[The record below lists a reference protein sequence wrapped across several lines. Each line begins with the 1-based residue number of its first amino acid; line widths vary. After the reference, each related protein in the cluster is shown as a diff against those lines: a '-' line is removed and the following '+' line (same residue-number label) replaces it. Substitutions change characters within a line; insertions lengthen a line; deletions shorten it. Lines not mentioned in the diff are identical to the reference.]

1 MNLQSF
7 IIAADAYAS
16 LKSYYYIDV
25 FRNTRDVT
33 IKNESINDV
42 LWLIDNNR
50 IAFESYVNSMNII
63 PYVDIVAIESE
74 FNPILEHESTNG
86 FESMFI
92 DSFEEKDEFLHEHND
107 RNSNKLQMLKLFN
120 TYVDLRINNTMSK
133 ALLPIYGFIGSE
145 SEIEDRFKLDTRA
158 TVTIYDASPM
168 DELNQAESIGN
179 RLYDIFF
186 SNNEIGSSEEVI
198 KNALNDPEIRFTQ
211 KLRELF
217 YSVIEKYQE
226 SLNVRETYNGKSVYD
241 LYVRLG
247 TILKLELKSANINV
261 KRLTSLISDII
272 IILECIF
279 ILSNDRCNVL

>member
-1 MNLQSF
+1 MNLQLF
-7 IIAADAYAS
+7 IIAADAYAA
-16 LKSYYYIDV
+16 LKSYYYIDE
-25 FRNTRDVT
+25 FRNSRDAT

-63 PYVDIVAIESE
+63 PHIDIVAIESE
-74 FNPILEHESTNG
+74 FNPVLERESTNG

-92 DSFEEKDEFLHEHND
+92 DSFEEKDEFLDEHND

-145 SEIEDRFKLDTRA
+145 SEIEDHFKLDTRA

-186 SNNEIGSSEEVI
+186 SNNKIGSSEEVI

-211 KLRELF
+211 RLRELF
-217 YSVIEKYQE
+217 YLVIEKYQD
-226 SLNVRETYNGKSVYD
+226 SLNVRETYNGKPVYD
-241 LYVRLG
+241 LYIRLG
-247 TILKLELKSANINV
+247 TILKLELKSANINI